1 VFCGHH
7 AREYETTIREVAAEV
22 VTAEDDEDG

>member
-7 AREYETTIREVAAEV
+7 AREYETTIREIAAEV
-22 VTAEDDEDG
+22 FTAEDD